1 MKADEIEQRFAK
13 GETIVERG
21 SRERVL
27 YVVRGG
33 NVLIHVTEGQAPYLL
48 GPGDVFGEAAA
59 ILGRPSPFRAE
70 AEGETS
76 VLALDVAALNTLI
89 RESTEFSFRLIQVLA
104 ERIGHAREE
113 AVAEAVPI
121 EPEPPRE
128 GAVSQDAR
136 ALAAL
141 ARAILARRIPGEVP
155 TPVDGRLMD
164 LASAASLP
172 IRQAYLCLQDLLDRR
187 LIGLVDDQLTVL
199 EPDELSGVAQKP
211 S

>member
-1 MKADEIEQRFAK
+1 MKAEEIEQRFAK

-21 SRERVL
+21 SRERTL

-59 ILGRPSPFRAE
+59 ILGRASSFRAE
-70 AEGETS
+70 AEGETT
-76 VLALDVAALNTLI
+76 VLALGVAALNTLI
-89 RESTEFSFRLIQVLA
+89 RENNEFAFRLIQVLA

-121 EPEPPRE
+121 EPEPPRD
-128 GAVSQDAR
+128 AASQDAR
-136 ALAAL
+136 SLAAL

-164 LASAASLP
+164 LASAAKLP
-172 IRQAYLCLQDLLDRR
+172 IKQAYLCLQDLLDRR

-199 EPDELSGVAQKP
+199 EPDELSGVVQKA